1 MIPLLHDFT
10 GETVLVF
17 GGGPVGARKARRF
30 AEEARVLVVSPEFCD
45 RPFEPSER
53 RDPDAGVEFVRD
65 APDPDG
71 VAGYVERLGPALV
84 VAATDSTAVNEAAAE
99 AAREHGALINRAD
112 EHGGREAG
120 SVVVPA
126 TVRDGPVLAAV
137 AAGGRAPA
145 LSKHLRERIEADVEG
160 AGAMADLLGDL
171 REEFQREGLAP
182 ERRRA
187 AVRAVLRND
196 SVWKHLGTDGAK
208 ARRLAEDIAAGVP
221 GDTS

>member
-10 GETVLVF
+10 DETVLVF

-45 RPFEPSER
+45 RSFEPDEQR
-53 RDPDAGVEFVRD
+53 HPDGGVEFVRD
-65 APDPDG
+65 APDPAG
-71 VAGYVERLGPALV
+71 VATYVERTGPALV
-84 VAATDSTAVNEAAAE
+84 VAATDSTAVNEAAAV
-99 AAREHGALINRAD
+99 AAHEHGALVNRTD

-126 TVRDGPVLAAV
+126 TVRDDPVLAAV
-137 AAGGRAPA
+137 ATGGRAPA
-145 LSKHLRERIEADVEG
+145 LSKHLRERIEADLED
-160 AGAMADLLGDL
+160 AGAMAELLGEL
-171 REEFQREGLAP
+171 REKFQRAEMPP

-187 AVRAVLRND
+187 VVRAILSDD
-196 SVWKHLGTDGAK
+196 SVWKHLGTDRAK
-208 ARRLAEDIAAGVP
+208 ARRLAENVAASVP

>member
-30 AEEARVLVVSPEFCD
+30 AAEARVLVVSPEFCD
-45 RPFEPSER
+45 RSFEPSER

-65 APDPDG
+65 APDPEA
-71 VAGYVERLGPALV
+71 VAGYVERLAPALV
-84 VAATDSTAVNEAAAE
+84 VAATDSAAVNDAAAE
-99 AAREHGALINRAD
+99 AAREHGALLNRAD

-137 AAGGRAPA
+137 ATGGRAPA
-145 LSKHLRERIEADVEG
+145 LSKHLRERIQADIGG
-160 AGAMADLLGDL
+160 AGSMADLLGDL
-171 REEFQREGLAP
+171 REEFQREGMAP

-187 AVRAVLRND
+187 AVRAIIASD

-208 ARRLAEDIAAGVP
+208 ARRLAEDVAAGVP

>member
-45 RPFEPSER
+45 RSFEPSER
-53 RDPDAGVEFVRD
+53 RHPDAGVEFVRD
-65 APDPDG
+65 APDPEG
-71 VAGYVERLGPALV
+71 VEGYVERIGPALV
-84 VAATDSTAVNEAAAE
+84 VAATDSAAVNEAAVE
-99 AAREHGALINRAD
+99 AARERGTLVNRAD
-112 EHGGREAG
+112 DHGGREAG

-126 TVRDGPVLAAV
+126 TVRDGAVLAAV
-137 AAGGRAPA
+137 ATGGRAPA
-145 LSKHLRERIEADVEG
+145 LSKHLRERIESDLEG
-160 AGAMADLLGDL
+160 AGAMADLLGEL
-171 REEFQREGLAP
+171 REEFQRAEMPP

-187 AVRAVLRND
+187 AVRAILRDD

-208 ARRLAEDIAAGVP
+208 ARRLAEDVAADVP